1 MCRHSNDIKI
11 ERSNTV
17 LANVLLLDVN
27 RIAKTS
33 NDTKLSL
40 AQISV
45 EFVFDDNNQWI
56 DKHQVVYEKIPKHN
70 IQSYHNFKIIYT
82 WPFESDLIGQISK
95 IYFKIDGQSQ
105 QHS

>member
-1 MCRHSNDIKI
+1 MTDDDDDLYPYNMCRHSNDIKI

-56 DKHQVVYEKIPKHN
+56 VRFQ
-70 IQSYHNFKIIYT
+70 
-82 WPFESDLIGQISK
+82 
-95 IYFKIDGQSQ
+95 
-105 QHS
+105 

>member
-1 MCRHSNDIKI
+1 MMMIYTHITCVGIRMISKI

-56 DKHQVVYEKIPKHN
+56 VRFQ
-70 IQSYHNFKIIYT
+70 
-82 WPFESDLIGQISK
+82 
-95 IYFKIDGQSQ
+95 
-105 QHS
+105 